1 MVLDALR
8 GGTRGVAVRA
18 LDRDLL
24 AIIKVPERELTFVVL
39 GNTDALSAP
48 YPLGSGRLETSPRAR
63 EFLDAFVIGSV
74 PPPGR

>member
-8 GGTRGVAVRA
+8 GVRVVWQYGLWTA
-18 LDRDLL
+18 ISS
-24 AIIKVPERELTFVVL
+24 IIKVPERELTFVVL

-74 PPPGR
+74 PLPGR